1 MAKTQTKLKQTAA
14 EPGKRTN
21 PFELVRD
28 GEPVPAIASQT
39 VRIRVSKRS
48 RSRRPDVVLAPDSCP
63 LCGGVI
69 ARFDAEVFG
78 AFGRCAPCHEALIE
92 S

>member
-14 EPGKRTN
+14 EAGKRAN

-28 GEPVPAIASQT
+28 GEPLPAIASQR
-39 VRIRVSKRS
+39 VRIRVSK

-78 AFGRCAPCHEALIE
+78 AFGRCAPCHEALAE
-92 S
+92 R

>member
-14 EPGKRTN
+14 DSGKRTN

-28 GEPVPAIASQT
+28 GEPLPAIASQT

-48 RSRRPDVVLAPDSCP
+48 RRPDVVVAPDSCP

-69 ARFDAEVFG
+69 ARFDAEIFG
-78 AFGRCAPCHEALIE
+78 AFGRCAPCHDALTEA
-92 S
+92 

>member
-14 EPGKRTN
+14 EAGKRAN

-28 GEPVPAIASQT
+28 GEPLPAIASQR
-39 VRIRVSKRS
+39 VRIRVSK

-78 AFGRCAPCHEALIE
+78 AFGRCAPCHEALTE
-92 S
+92 R

>member
-1 MAKTQTKLKQTAA
+1 MAKTQTRLKQTAA
-14 EPGKRTN
+14 EPGKRAN

-28 GEPVPAIASQT
+28 GEPLPAIASQK
-39 VRIRVSKRS
+39 VRIQVSKRS
-48 RSRRPDVVLAPDSCP
+48 RSRRSDVALEPDSCP

-78 AFGRCAPCHEALIE
+78 AFGRCAPCHEALTE
-92 S
+92 R